1 LDERGV
7 GGAPQVFI
15 EATVMATSP
24 APKRAAAT
32 HDWAPRRPRLTRAQI
47 TAIQAR
53 RADRYPYKFIAS
65 EFGISITHAWRVC
78 QR

>member
-1 LDERGV
+1 LI
-7 GGAPQVFI
+7 AP
-15 EATVMATSP
+15 ATSLP
-24 APKRAAAT
+24 PRRAAAT
-32 HDWAPRRPRLTRAQI
+32 HDWAPHRPRLTRAQI
-47 TAIQAR
+47 AAIQAR